1 MEVVSMAEEGVGARP
16 MLLSLSQLLGM
27 GPALAREAA
36 GQIVHLQWDNL
47 VLHSVFHPIYS
58 ASHGQAMG
66 VEALVRGRDEVG
78 CGIPPPEMI
87 HRAHVLGVMDQWDQ
101 AVRLMHLHN
110 LSLVQTTARLFLNIT
125 PGGPLANGFR
135 PESFVDTLHA
145 YGMSPDR
152 VVFELLE
159 TSVQDEARLAD
170 AVALYRDLG
179 CAVAIDDFGAG
190 ASNFERLWYIS
201 PDVIKVDRV
210 LLTHAARVPGG
221 RRLLGELVGLL
232 HEGGAMVVLE
242 GVESHNEV
250 VLALEADAD
259 FVQGFAFCRPGS
271 LNGTWYDGSTVLQTA
286 GTMLFRRTFQA
297 RSWLTPYTAAM
308 QRATAALRRGVSFA
322 KVKDQLLEQ
331 ADAEYAFLLDE
342 YGLQLES
349 YPEALRAVSILSSH
363 GIHAASSSWLRRP
376 YVRQALE
383 TPRSVC
389 VTRPY
394 RSFTTGHMCVTLSCA
409 YHSRRGLRILCLDVR
424 WDETTAFDAACD
436 AVQ

>member
-135 PESFVDTLHA
+135 PEGFVDTLHA

-152 VVFELLE
+152 VVFELVLP
-159 TSVQDEARLAD
+159 SVEPHR
-170 AVALYRDLG
+170 
-179 CAVAIDDFGAG
+179 
-190 ASNFERLWYIS
+190 N
-201 PDVIKVDRV
+201 DV
-210 LLTHAARVPGG
+210 
-221 RRLLGELVGLL
+221 LV
-232 HEGGAMVVLE
+232 H
-242 GVESHNEV
+242 
-250 VLALEADAD
+250 
-259 FVQGFAFCRPGS
+259 C
-271 LNGTWYDGSTVLQTA
+271 
-286 GTMLFRRTFQA
+286 
-297 RSWLTPYTAAM
+297 
-308 QRATAALRRGVSFA
+308 
-322 KVKDQLLEQ
+322 QL
-331 ADAEYAFLLDE
+331 
-342 YGLQLES
+342 
-349 YPEALRAVSILSSH
+349 
-363 GIHAASSSWLRRP
+363 
-376 YVRQALE
+376 
-383 TPRSVC
+383 
-389 VTRPY
+389 
-394 RSFTTGHMCVTLSCA
+394 
-409 YHSRRGLRILCLDVR
+409 
-424 WDETTAFDAACD
+424 
-436 AVQ
+436 